1 MQEDMDWE
9 MLPKRE
15 RKKRKRELAREE
27 GRRRERRML
36 LRRWASGIVA
46 IVILGFGGYLWW
58 RGQEVLPPTDIT
70 GHIEQSPPSHI
81 LDEPMPLSIQKHM
94 LEHADGN
101 GPPGVVINYNCEDFA
116 CEDGLRENLRQVA
129 AEYPEIV
136 YLAPY
141 PGMTKKIAITRVGKI
156 EWFATFDRDALHRF
170 IEGR

>member
-1 MQEDMDWE
+1 MQEHLDWE
-9 MLPKRE
+9 ILPKRK

-58 RGQEVLPPTDIT
+58 RGREVLPPTDIA
-70 GHIEQSPPSHI
+70 GHIERSPPSHI

-94 LEHADGN
+94 LEHADGS

-116 CEDGLRENLRQVA
+116 CESDLREDLKQVA
-129 AEYPEIV
+129 EEYPDFV

-141 PGMTKKIAITRVGKI
+141 PAMAKKIAITRVGKI
-156 EWFATFDRDALHRF
+156 QTFDTFDKDALIRF
-170 IEGR
+170 IEER